1 MGRWGDGE
9 VMRKYLRTHVDDLQ
23 LGMFIAELDRPW
35 VETPFLIQGFTVDS
49 TDELATLRELCKY
62 VEVDLGLSR
71 PLTEES
77 RMVAHGGKKRVKIIS
92 KVFPDKTL
100 ITYED
105 AFVFEDE
112 MGTADKVF
120 NDYEKVISD
129 LYQGVSATGRVD
141 MASVTQTIHK
151 VVGSIMRNPDACM
164 FLSAIRDKDTYSYS
178 HAISSSILAA
188 ALGRQV
194 GLSVPDIKTLATGV
208 VLCDVG
214 KLDVPSSIL
223 NKDSPLSDSEIIAVR
238 EHVACG
244 LSILD
249 KSAGVSKEVIAI
261 VANHHERYNG
271 SGYPKGLSRDQIP
284 PFSRIAGIVDCYDA
298 ITSDRAYAN
307 GISPADAISKLYTM
321 RNVDFQSELV
331 EEFIQS
337 VGIYPVGSLVELTD
351 GRIGVV
357 ATEHRR
363 RRLRPRLLV
372 IRGCDKQPAAQGE
385 YVNMLDETEDRMGR
399 PLEIL
404 RGVDPNEYAV
414 NADDLFF

>member
-1 MGRWGDGE
+1 
-9 VMRKYLRTHVDDLQ
+9 
-23 LGMFIAELDRPW
+23 
-35 VETPFLIQGFTVDS
+35 
-49 TDELATLRELCKY
+49 
-62 VEVDLGLSR
+62 
-71 PLTEES
+71 
-77 RMVAHGGKKRVKIIS
+77 
-92 KVFPDKTL
+92 
-100 ITYED
+100 
-105 AFVFEDE
+105 
-112 MGTADKVF
+112 
-120 NDYEKVISD
+120 
-129 LYQGVSATGRVD
+129 
-141 MASVTQTIHK
+141 MASVTQTINK

-164 FLSAIRDKDTYSYS
+164 LLSAIRDKDSYTYS

-214 KLDVPSSIL
+214 KLNVSSSIL
-223 NKDSPLSDSEIIAVR
+223 DKSSPLSESEISAVR
-238 EHVACG
+238 AHVACG
-244 LSILD
+244 LEILQ
-249 KSAGVSKEVIAI
+249 KSAGVSKEVISI
-261 VANHHERYNG
+261 VASHHERHNG
-271 SGYPKGLSRDQIP
+271 TGYPQGMSHDQIP

-298 ITSDRAYAN
+298 MTSDRAYAN
-307 GISPADAISKLYTM
+307 GIPPMDAISKLYVM

-351 GRIGVV
+351 GRIGMV

-372 IRGCDKQPAAQGE
+372 IRDSDKHPVEQGQ
-385 YVNMLDETEDRMGR
+385 YVNLLDETEDRMGR

-404 RGVDPNEYAV
+404 RGVDPSEYAV